1 MTALPLPARGRRGA
15 LRAPRQPEPGE
26 PEPVSW
32 GKPAGRIG
40 LPHGGEGGAA
50 GRAAQ
55 RSAGRGLGEAPP
67 SALRHWREGREGGRE
82 SAAAAGRRRG
92 GPGPV
97 RRPSGPG
104 P

>member
-1 MTALPLPARGRRGA
+1 MTALPLPARGRRA

-67 SALRHWREGREGGRE
+67 SALRHWREGREGGER
-82 SAAAAGRRRG
+82 ARRQRG
-92 GPGPV
+92 GGAAVPGL
-97 RRPSGPG
+97 
-104 P
+104 